1 MNIYRQSIILF
12 GIVIPILFGI
22 AVVAIGY
29 TVKSKMFDSYQTKIQ
44 DYQTHQTAERE
55 SRKVESQIIKD
66 RMHLDR
72 WTKQLS
78 LETASAVGTNL
89 RAIYDKQPKNEIT
102 QTSFERA
109 QSESGF
115 GMASAQKSTSVR
127 IAFRG
132 TYRTMQKAFLELE
145 TRMPQLQLEEF
156 KMEPLATSPSL
167 MNFQV
172 TYTAWEN

>member
-29 TVKSKMFDSYQTKIQ
+29 KIQSKMVESYQTKIE
-44 DYQTHQTAERE
+44 DYQTHQKAEAS
-55 SRKVESQIIKD
+55 SRDVESKIIKE
-66 RMHLDR
+66 RKHLER
-72 WTKQLS
+72 WTQQLS
-78 LETASAVGTNL
+78 QETSSVVGTNL
-89 RAIYDKQPKNEIT
+89 RAIYEKQPKNEIT
-102 QTSFERA
+102 QTSFERP
-109 QSESGF
+109 QSEGGLGLS
-115 GMASAQKSTSVR
+115 SAQNSSNLR

-156 KMEPLATSPSL
+156 KMEPISTSPSL

>member
-12 GIVIPILFGI
+12 GIVIPVLLGI
-22 AVVAIGY
+22 AVVAVGY
-29 TVKSKMFDSYQTKIQ
+29 TVQSKMVESYQTKIQ
-44 DYQTHQTAERE
+44 DYQTHQKAEIA
-55 SRKVESQIIKD
+55 SRDVESKIIKE
-66 RMHLDR
+66 RKHLER
-72 WTKQLS
+72 WTEQLS
-78 LETASAVGTNL
+78 QETSSVVGTNL

-102 QTSFERA
+102 QTSFERP
-109 QSESGF
+109 QSEGSLGA
-115 GMASAQKSTSVR
+115 ASAQNSSNLR

-156 KMEPLATSPSL
+156 KMEPIGTSPSL